1 MSSCLDIQFEPWERT
16 HFQVC
21 VELFLYQIFCLTSFQ
36 NHLQFFFFF
45 CFFYSDSSSLN
56 SSALSAFNNLSAAAL
71 YVLFFGMFSSDSKV
85 PAALFCSHF
94 VQNRCFS
101 ISLLDLNVPRS
112 KSRSIS
118 SYLLFEIMVSELC
131 RITSEEASFS
141 SWSVCCKSKK
151 VLTLGLIGK
160 GLPYWLTKDCF
171 ASSTFFLSFFC

>member
-1 MSSCLDIQFEPWERT
+1 MPSLNILDFSRLNVQLPGHTVRAIRAHTFSSLCGTLPVSNLLPTFFSESPSI
-16 HFQVC
+16 
-21 VELFLYQIFCLTSFQ
+21 
-36 NHLQFFFFF
+36 FFFFF

-56 SSALSAFNNLSAAAL
+56 SSAFSAFNNLSAAVL

-141 SWSVCCKSKK
+141 S
-151 VLTLGLIGK
+151 
-160 GLPYWLTKDCF
+160 
-171 ASSTFFLSFFC
+171 